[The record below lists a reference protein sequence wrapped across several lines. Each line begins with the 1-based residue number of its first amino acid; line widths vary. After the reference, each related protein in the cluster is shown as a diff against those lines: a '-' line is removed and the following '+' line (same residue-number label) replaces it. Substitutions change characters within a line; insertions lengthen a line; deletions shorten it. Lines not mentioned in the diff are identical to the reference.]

1 MCLMMPI
8 DLVAHLAVFNIN
20 IGECIITNGDI
31 AREISSSR
39 DKKPGRIA
47 KIAAYA
53 STQGSP
59 AAG

>member
-1 MCLMMPI
+1 MPI